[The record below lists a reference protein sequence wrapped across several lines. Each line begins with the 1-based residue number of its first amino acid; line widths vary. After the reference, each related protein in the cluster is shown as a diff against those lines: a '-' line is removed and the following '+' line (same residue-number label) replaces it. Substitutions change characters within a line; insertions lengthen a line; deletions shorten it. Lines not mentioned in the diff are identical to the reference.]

1 MYRLKCNDLSKNIKP
16 QNSFLLTKAITKY
29 ISTEVINLNVRQ
41 IFYFHN
47 LLL

>member
-1 MYRLKCNDLSKNIKP
+1 MYRLKFNDLSKNIKS

-29 ISTEVINLNVRQ
+29 ILTEVINLNVRQ